1 MTYFV
6 GIDIAKF
13 KHDCFIQDHN
23 GVVIRHSFSF
33 RNNQDGFNVLLDA
46 LNGLDHSQEIKIGL
60 EATGHYGSNIKQFL
74 NSNDYSFMEFNPLL
88 IKRFSQATTLRKTKT
103 DKIDAALISSFLMTV
118 DYKPITHTS
127 YHTSALKSLTRLRE
141 SLVKERSQTLIS
153 ITNVLDIIFPEFKPL
168 FDNSLKSSTCMYIL
182 ENYSSPDRISRMN
195 VESYNKMKSK
205 LRKTISYDKFLKIRD
220 AAKSTVGTADEIY
233 VYELQILLGIYKELD
248 SRISDLENK
257 IIQYYRQFNSH
268 IHTIKGVSELSA
280 AAIYAELNGVT
291 GFRNPD
297 QILAFAGLDCS
308 RIQSGESDKNG
319 RMVKHGS
326 SALRCVLMRCAD
338 SFALHNPVVYEYK
351 MKKMNEGKFFRVAL
365 SHVAKKLVRT
375 IYTLE
380 KNDLD
385 FDQSKLR

>member
-33 RNNQDGFNVLLDA
+33 KNNFEGFNTFLDVL
-46 LNGLDHSQEIKIGL
+46 NNLDHSQEIKIGL
-60 EATGHYGSNIKQFL
+60 ESTGHYGSNIKQFL

-88 IKRFSQATTLRKTKT
+88 IKRFSQATTLRRTKT
-103 DKIDAALISSFLMTV
+103 DKIDAALISSFLMSV

-127 YHTSALKSLTRLRE
+127 YHISALKSLTRLRE
-141 SLVKERSQTLIS
+141 SLIKQRSQTLVR
-153 ITNVLDIIFPEFKPL
+153 ITNVLDIIFPEYKPL

-182 ENYSSPDRISRMN
+182 EYYSSPEKISRMN
-195 VESYNKMKSK
+195 IDSYNKMKSK
-205 LRKTISYDKFLKIRD
+205 LRNTISYDKFLKIKE
-220 AAKSTVGTADEIY
+220 AAKSTVGTTDEIY
-233 VYELQILLGIYKELD
+233 IYELQILLDIYKNLNSNIE
-248 SRISDLENK
+248 DLENK
-257 IIQYYRQFNSH
+257 IIQYYKQFNSH

-280 AAIYAELNGVT
+280 AAIYAEFNGVE
-291 GFRNPD
+291 GFSNPN
-297 QILAFAGLDCS
+297 QMLAFAGLDCS
-308 RIQSGESDKNG
+308 RIQSGESDKTG

-326 SALRCVLMRCAD
+326 SDLRCVLMRCAD
-338 SFALHNPVVYEYK
+338 SFALHNPKVYEYK
-351 MKKMNEGKFFRVAL
+351 IKKMNEGKFFRVAL

-380 KNDLD
+380 KNNLD
-385 FDQSKLR
+385 FDQSKIR